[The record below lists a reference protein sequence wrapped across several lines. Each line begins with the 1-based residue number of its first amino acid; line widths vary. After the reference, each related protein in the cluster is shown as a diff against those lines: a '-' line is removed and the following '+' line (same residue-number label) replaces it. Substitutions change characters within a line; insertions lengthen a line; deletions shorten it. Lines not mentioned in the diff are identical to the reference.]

1 MGVLFHE
8 QNGLEKE
15 IRRTHF
21 PELTT
26 WDVTK

>member
-1 MGVLFHE
+1 MGVVVHE

-15 IRRTHF
+15 IKRGHF